1 MVRVKKQPVRGDLSE
16 KAVKKPAAPKKKEP
30 EYELYQKWIKSQ
42 GFKQLRLLMLERDGY
57 RCKTC
62 GRTLGEIQDSG
73 RKISL
78 QAHHSEYTHV
88 GLGDEREL
96 GDLICLCSICHKGL
110 HSAKSNL
117 RRFTDK
123 TAILD
128 NIKEN
133 PQMECRVK
141 TNKPATDL

>member
-1 MVRVKKQPVRGDLSE
+1 MVKVKRQPVRSNLSE

-30 EYELYQKWIKSQ
+30 EYELYQKWVRSK
-42 GFKQLRLLMLERDGY
+42 GFKQLRLIMLERDNY
-57 RCKTC
+57 RCKFC
-62 GRTLGEIQDSG
+62 GRTQEEIEGS
-73 RKISL
+73 KITL
-78 QAHHSEYTHV
+78 QAHHSQYRHV

-96 GDLICLCSICHKGL
+96 EDLITCCSVCHKNC

-123 TAILD
+123 TAIFD

-133 PQMECRVK
+133 PQLECK
-141 TNKPATDL
+141 IKSEDLQ